1 MGIANGWQL
10 LWLFFIYSFAGWVV
24 EVFLKYRQYKRFI
37 NRGFLIGPYCP
48 IYGIGAIVITVGDGL
63 LSPWETSFAMRFL
76 VSFVLCGLL
85 EYTAGYLLE
94 KYFHARWWDY
104 SQKPM
109 NLHGRVWIGNLILFG
124 IGGAFLLEVSNP
136 RLLALAARLEP
147 RFFAAILMA
156 VSILFAFDGILSYFI
171 MNLLK
176 QGVEESRADKSEEI
190 AAEVRYL
197 LENRSVFHKRILD
210 AYPELTF
217 RTEKVKAR
225 LERIRKEGEAI
236 RLLAEEKVE
245 ALEEKAHAGRE
256 VASKNLITTWSLQWE
271 IIEKQEALIA
281 LLRAG
286 SEEDALLEL
295 EKTIRE
301 DKEILENRKRRLRI
315 VKFE

>member
-1 MGIANGWQL
+1 MEFTGGYQL
-10 LWLFFIYSFAGWVV
+10 LWLFFIYSVAGWVT
-24 EVFLKYRQYKRFI
+24 EVFLKFLEYKRFI

-48 IYGIGAIVITVGDGL
+48 IYGAGAVLITVGGKL
-63 LSPWETSFAMRFL
+63 LSPVDRTWAMSFLIA
-76 VSFVLCGLL
+76 FVLCGLL
-85 EYTAGYLLE
+85 EYMTSYILE

-104 SQKPM
+104 TERPM

-124 IGGAFLLEVSNP
+124 IGGVFILNVFNP
-136 RLLALAARLEP
+136 RLLALAHRLEP
-147 RFFAAILMA
+147 RLFAAILIA
-156 VSILFAFDGILSYFI
+156 VSILFVADAVMSYFI

-176 QGVEESRADKSEEI
+176 QGVEKSRADKSEEI

-245 ALEEKAHAGRE
+245 AMEAFARE
-256 VASKNLITTWSLQWE
+256 TASKNLTPTRVLQRE
-271 IIEKQEALIA
+271 IIEKQDALIA
-281 LLRAG
+281 SLKEGADR
-286 SEEDALLEL
+286 EALEEL
-295 EKTIRE
+295 EEAIRE
-301 DKEILENRKRRLRI
+301 NKEILENRERRLRLMRA
-315 VKFE
+315 E

>member
-1 MGIANGWQL
+1 MEFTGGYQL
-10 LWLFFIYSFAGWVV
+10 LWLFFIYSVAGWVT
-24 EVFLKYRQYKRFI
+24 EVFLKFLEYKRFI

-48 IYGIGAIVITVGDGL
+48 IYGAGAVLITVGGKL
-63 LSPWETSFAMRFL
+63 LSPVDRTWAMSFLIA
-76 VSFVLCGLL
+76 FVLCGLL
-85 EYTAGYLLE
+85 EYLTSYILE

-104 SQKPM
+104 TERPM

-124 IGGAFLLEVSNP
+124 IGGVFILEDFNP
-136 RLLALAARLEP
+136 RLLALAHRLEP
-147 RFFAAILMA
+147 RLFAAILIA
-156 VSILFAFDGILSYFI
+156 VSILFVADAVMSYFI

-176 QGVEESRADKSEEI
+176 QGVEKSRADKSEEI

-245 ALEEKAHAGRE
+245 AMEAFAKET
-256 VASKNLITTWSLQWE
+256 ASKNLTPTRILQRE
-271 IIEKQEALIA
+271 IIEKQDALIA
-281 LLRAG
+281 SLKEGTDAGDLR
-286 SEEDALLEL
+286 EL
-295 EKTIRE
+295 EEAIRE
-301 DKEILENRKRRLRI
+301 NKEILENRERRLRLI
-315 VKFE
+315 KAE

>member
-1 MGIANGWQL
+1 MEFTGGYQL
-10 LWLFFIYSFAGWVV
+10 LWLFFIYSVAGWVT
-24 EVFLKYRQYKRFI
+24 EVFLKFLEYKRFI

-48 IYGIGAIVITVGDGL
+48 IYGAGAVLITVGGKL
-63 LSPWETSFAMRFL
+63 LSPVDRTWAMSFLIA
-76 VSFVLCGLL
+76 FVLCGLL
-85 EYTAGYLLE
+85 EYLTSYILE

-104 SQKPM
+104 TERPM

-124 IGGAFLLEVSNP
+124 IGGVFILNVFNP
-136 RLLALAARLEP
+136 RLLALAERFDPRL
-147 RFFAAILMA
+147 FAAILIA
-156 VSILFAFDGILSYFI
+156 VSILFVADVVMSYFI

-176 QGVEESRADKSEEI
+176 QGVEKSRADKSEEI

-245 ALEEKAHAGRE
+245 AVEARAKEA
-256 VASKNLITTWSLQWE
+256 ASKNLTPTWTLQRE
-271 IIEKQEALIA
+271 IIEKQDALIA
-281 LLRAG
+281 SLKEGA
-286 SEEDALLEL
+286 DAKALEEL
-295 EKTIRE
+295 EEAIRE
-301 DKEILENRKRRLRI
+301 NKEILENRERRLRLI
-315 VKFE
+315 KAE

>member
-1 MGIANGWQL
+1 MEFSGGYQL
-10 LWLFFIYSFAGWVV
+10 LWLFFIYSVAGWVT
-24 EVFLKYRQYKRFI
+24 EVFLKFLEYKRFI

-48 IYGIGAIVITVGDGL
+48 IYGAGAVLITVGGKL
-63 LSPWETSFAMRFL
+63 LSPVDRTWAMSFLIA
-76 VSFVLCGLL
+76 FVLCGLL
-85 EYTAGYLLE
+85 EYMTSYILE

-104 SQKPM
+104 TERPM

-124 IGGAFLLEVSNP
+124 IGGVFILNVFNP
-136 RLLALAARLEP
+136 RLLALAHRLDP
-147 RFFAAILMA
+147 RLFAAILIA
-156 VSILFAFDGILSYFI
+156 VSILFVADAVMSYFI

-176 QGVEESRADKSEEI
+176 QGVEKSRADKSEEI

-245 ALEEKAHAGRE
+245 AMEAFAKET
-256 VASKNLITTWSLQWE
+256 ASKNLTPTRILQRE
-271 IIEKQEALIA
+271 IIEKQDALIA
-281 LLRAG
+281 SLKEGTDAGDLR
-286 SEEDALLEL
+286 EL
-295 EKTIRE
+295 EEAIRE
-301 DKEILENRKRRLRI
+301 NKEILENRERRLRLI
-315 VKFE
+315 KAE